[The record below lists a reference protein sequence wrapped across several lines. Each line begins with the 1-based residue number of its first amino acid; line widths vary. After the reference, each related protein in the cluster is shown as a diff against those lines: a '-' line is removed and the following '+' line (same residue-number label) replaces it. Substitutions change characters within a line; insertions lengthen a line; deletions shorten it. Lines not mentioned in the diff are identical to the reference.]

1 MSLKVLYTGRFRNG
15 TPIPDLAKI
24 VHYNH
29 PEVEFIPYSSTEKG
43 NVILGI
49 NRTMAADRR
58 NIRKVMYLGSIPSF
72 LKSPNREGVN
82 SVDHTFFISDY
93 CKNIFLSRWKFK
105 NYSVFLP
112 FGPLP
117 ADDNLTPIEGQ
128 RSIDGP
134 IQFVSVAKW
143 YKRPY
148 KRLKQILKF
157 YRKYLKKEYPDSILN
172 IIGNIKEEVVDGVH
186 YHRKGFGNEKIV
198 DIFKKSHI
206 HLIPTPFD
214 TGPKT
219 IPESMHYRVPFV
231 CSNNCAGIEY
241 INKVGKC
248 GVEIDTDPMI
258 SSWAGYKAADPLN
271 YRSTY
276 VRNKI
281 PYDKYFSAV
290 KEIVNNFEEYTS
302 WEWNE
307 KLNYKNQS
315 DKLYNILKGGI

>member
-1 MSLKVLYTGRFRNG
+1 MSLKVLYVGKLRGG
-15 TPIPDLAKI
+15 TPVLDLIKM

-29 PEVEFIPYSSTEKG
+29 PEVEFIPYGPKENG
-43 NVILGI
+43 DVILGV
-49 NRTMAADRR
+49 NRTMAEDKR
-58 NIRKVMYLGSIPSF
+58 NIRKVMYLGSVPSF
-72 LKSPNREGVN
+72 RKSPEREKIDV
-82 SVDHTFFISDY
+82 VDHTFFISEY
-93 CKNIFLSRWKFK
+93 CKNIFIDRWDFEK
-105 NYSVFLP
+105 YSVFLP

-117 ADDNLTPIEGQ
+117 ADFNLEPLNDRISIE
-128 RSIDGP
+128 GP

-148 KRLKQILKF
+148 KRLKQILKL
-157 YRKYLKKEYPDSILN
+157 YHNYLKKEYPDSILN
-172 IIGNIKEEVVDGVH
+172 IIGGLKEEVVDGVH
-186 YHRKGFGNEKIV
+186 YHRKAFGNKEIT

-241 INKVGKC
+241 IDKVGKC
-248 GVEIDTDPMI
+248 GIEVETDPLI
-258 SSWAGYKAADPLN
+258 SSWKEYRAADPLN
-271 YRSTY
+271 RRSIF

-281 PYDKYFSAV
+281 PYDKYLSAV

-307 KLNYKNQS
+307 KLNYKKQSNQ
-315 DKLYNILKGGI
+315 LYKILRG